1 MKNKVDRKQT
11 VRKLKFKTVKISN
24 VKQSK
29 IVGGYWTEEWGT
41 LLVCL

>member
-1 MKNKVDRKQT
+1 MKNKADKKRT
-11 VRKLKFKTVKISN
+11 VKKLVFKTVKISN
-24 VKQSK
+24 MEQTK

>member
-24 VKQSK
+24 VVQTKL
-29 IVGGYWTEEWGT
+29 VGGKDIPWEFTI
-41 LLVCL
+41 VAAC